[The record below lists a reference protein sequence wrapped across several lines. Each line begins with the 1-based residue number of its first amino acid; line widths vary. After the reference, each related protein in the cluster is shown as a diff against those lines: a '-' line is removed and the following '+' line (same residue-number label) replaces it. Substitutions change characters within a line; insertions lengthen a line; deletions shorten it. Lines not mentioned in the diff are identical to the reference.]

1 MIELGY
7 CEAGGIRNYV
17 NDMVIPDPGC
27 TWLWPANTIFTISAK
42 DAALLAASDSEF
54 ERVICS
60 GRYQYVEGHFCLN
73 TDKYILRDY
82 YGKPH
87 LTVYARCHMEECCLG
102 FTVGGRYRR
111 TEYAVSKV
119 ARNKIEPVTD
129 KYRAAY
135 RLVAEPGSSEY
146 EKENKAMVDDGLL
159 WLEFYKNIPDDF
171 AEMIKEIMKRKGI
184 TQENLSFELGV
195 DSKALVNYLNQDRP
209 SVAHVVGICVAL
221 KVPYFISM
229 EILGAAG
236 IKLRSTEQDFLYRQ
250 FLLNAEN
257 LTVSRCEDILKQH
270 NEKPLFRGEQ
280 R

>member
-1 MIELGY
+1 M
-7 CEAGGIRNYV
+7 
-17 NDMVIPDPGC
+17 
-27 TWLWPANTIFTISAK
+27 
-42 DAALLAASDSEF
+42 
-54 ERVICS
+54 
-60 GRYQYVEGHFCLN
+60 
-73 TDKYILRDY
+73 
-82 YGKPH
+82 
-87 LTVYARCHMEECCLG
+87 
-102 FTVGGRYRR
+102 
-111 TEYAVSKV
+111 
-119 ARNKIEPVTD
+119 ARNKTEPVTD

-146 EKENKAMVDDGLL
+146 EKENQAMVDDGLL

-171 AEMIKEIMKRKGI
+171 AEMIKAIMKRKGI

-195 DSKALVNYLNQDRP
+195 DRKALLNYLNQDRP

>member
-1 MIELGY
+1 
-7 CEAGGIRNYV
+7 
-17 NDMVIPDPGC
+17 
-27 TWLWPANTIFTISAK
+27 
-42 DAALLAASDSEF
+42 
-54 ERVICS
+54 
-60 GRYQYVEGHFCLN
+60 
-73 TDKYILRDY
+73 
-82 YGKPH
+82 
-87 LTVYARCHMEECCLG
+87 
-102 FTVGGRYRR
+102 
-111 TEYAVSKV
+111 
-119 ARNKIEPVTD
+119 
-129 KYRAAY
+129 
-135 RLVAEPGSSEY
+135 
-146 EKENKAMVDDGLL
+146 MVDDGLL

-171 AEMIKEIMKRKGI
+171 AEMIKAIMKRKGI
-184 TQENLSFELGV
+184 TQGNLSFELGV
-195 DSKALVNYLNQDRP
+195 DRKALLNYLNQDRP

>member
-1 MIELGY
+1 MKSGLKEFWNFSKILKLTTVVSDPIKILQAWHVHIWCHTQMNWRNFYGI
-7 CEAGGIRNYV
+7 CENIAYEN
-17 NDMVIPDPGC
+17 
-27 TWLWPANTIFTISAK
+27 
-42 DAALLAASDSEF
+42 
-54 ERVICS
+54 ICW
-60 GRYQYVEGHFCLN
+60 V
-73 TDKYILRDY
+73 
-82 YGKPH
+82 
-87 LTVYARCHMEECCLG
+87 
-102 FTVGGRYRR
+102 
-111 TEYAVSKV
+111 
-119 ARNKIEPVTD
+119 
-129 KYRAAY
+129 
-135 RLVAEPGSSEY
+135 
-146 EKENKAMVDDGLL
+146 L

-195 DSKALVNYLNQDRP
+195 DRKALVNYLNQDRP

-221 KVPYFISM
+221 KMPYFISM
-229 EILGAAG
+229 EILGADG